1 MSRQGLLADPSSP
14 PSEGS
19 LYRVPVARLSSQSPR
34 SPEPSNAVADGELS
48 FTGSPATPDPLI
60 GKYCKND
67 QLCAAHSHVLLMLPV
82 RPECVLLHPYAI
94 RPWELRSESS
104 EEEEH
109 MVLTQLSP
117 TGK

>member
-14 PSEGS
+14 SSDDS

-60 GKYCKND
+60 GKC
-67 QLCAAHSHVLLMLPV
+67 
-82 RPECVLLHPYAI
+82 
-94 RPWELRSESS
+94 
-104 EEEEH
+104 
-109 MVLTQLSP
+109 
-117 TGK
+117 